1 MKRLTQFLKEPKSE
15 GHFRRRIETNQ
26 FRIIFFL
33 GVIFMLLFSTFSFAG
48 ETPAQKAQRM
58 QWFEDAKLGIF
69 IHWGIYAVDGIAE
82 SWSFHNGQISY
93 EDYMKQLSGFTASR
107 YNPDDWAKLFK
118 ESGARYAVLTSK
130 HHDGVALWPTK
141 LSHLNVVEKTPAGR
155 DLIGPYCKA
164 LRKHGL
170 KVGLYFSI
178 LDWSYPD
185 YPNWTRTVKRYN
197 PKKDPARWNRFV
209 KFYQGQI
216 REICTRYKP
225 DLLWFDGDWEFSADM
240 LHAKETREE
249 INRLLPNV
257 VVNSRLR
264 GYGDYATPEQGV
276 PITRPK
282 AHWWELCM
290 TTNDSWGYQPRD
302 QNYKSVNEIIR
313 IFVDCISMGGNLLL
327 DVGAKPDGTFPEK
340 QVKILKELG
349 RWTHKHAEAIY
360 GTRAGIPKDYF
371 YGPSALSKDKKTL
384 YLFLT
389 CNPNGPV
396 LLKGLKNKITQIRVV
411 GNGTELKWKIMMK
424 QSWSPVPGIVA
435 ISVPSNVLDKDV
447 TVLALSLD
455 GPIKLFK

>member
-1 MKRLTQFLKEPKSE
+1 MKSWW
-15 GHFRRRIETNQ
+15 
-26 FRIIFFL
+26 FFL
-33 GVIFMLLFSTFSFAG
+33 LPLILVVATGFSQEKPVPES
-48 ETPAQKAQRM
+48 QRM

-93 EDYMKQLSGFTASR
+93 EDYMKQLSGFTASH
-107 YNPDDWAKLFK
+107 YDPDAWARLFK

-164 LRKHGL
+164 LRKNGL

-185 YPNWTRTVKRYN
+185 YPHFTN
-197 PKKDPARWNRFV
+197 KKDRYDANEDTARWNRFV

-216 REICTRYKP
+216 EEICTRYKP
-225 DLLWFDGDWEFSADM
+225 DLLWFDGDWEFPAKK
-240 LHAKETREE
+240 LHAREIRE
-249 INRLLPNV
+249 KINHWLPNV
-257 VVNSRLR
+257 IVNSRLQ

-290 TTNDSWGYQPRD
+290 TINDSWGYQPKD

-340 QVKILKELG
+340 QVQVLKELG

-411 GNGTELKWKIMMK
+411 GNGTELKWKVMMK
-424 QSWSPVPGIVA
+424 LSWSPVPGIVA
-435 ISVPSNVLDKDV
+435 ISVPKNVLDKEV
-447 TVLALSLD
+447 TVLAIHLKE
-455 GPIKLFK
+455 PIDLFEDTN

>member
-1 MKRLTQFLKEPKSE
+1 METFAKIYRGYFTNWGKIREVGKIFL
-15 GHFRRRIETNQ
+15 F
-26 FRIIFFL
+26 
-33 GVIFMLLFSTFSFAG
+33 GVIFTTLSVSHNFAG

-93 EDYMKQLSGFTASR
+93 VDYMKQLSGFTASR
-107 YNPDDWAKLFK
+107 YNPDNWAKLFK

-155 DLIGPYCKA
+155 DLIGPYCEA

-185 YPNWTRTVKRYN
+185 YPNWTRSVKRYD
-197 PKKDPARWNRFV
+197 PRKDSARWNRFV

-216 REICTRYKP
+216 REIATRYKP
-225 DLLWFDGDWEFSADM
+225 DLLWFDGDWEFPADM

-249 INRLLPNV
+249 INRLLPGV
-257 VVNSRLR
+257 VVNSRLP

-282 AHWWELCM
+282 ARWWELCM
-290 TTNDSWGYQPRD
+290 TTNDSWGYQPKD
-302 QNYKSVNEIIR
+302 QNYKSLNEIIR

-340 QVKILKELG
+340 QVTILKGLG
-349 RWTHKHAEAIY
+349 RWTHKHTEAIY
-360 GTRAGIPKDYF
+360 GTQAGIPKDYF

-396 LLKGLKNKITQIRVV
+396 LLKGLKNKITRIRVV
-411 GNGTELKWKIMMK
+411 GSGTELKWKTLMK
-424 QSWSPVPGIVA
+424 SWSSVPGIVA
-435 ISVPSNVLDKDV
+435 ISVPQDVLDKDV
-447 TVLALSLD
+447 TVLAVHLNE
-455 GPIKLFK
+455 PIDLFKK